1 MLKHLL
7 ATAVIKHYEGFYAEP
22 YNCPAGIKTIG
33 FGRTSGNLTDKT
45 TEDAETI
52 WLNQRVLL
60 IDDTINAL
68 VKPHLSRYQ
77 MAALISF
84 IYNVGPNAF
93 ANSTLLELI
102 NKQDLNASA
111 QFLRW
116 TKAADVRLT
125 GLAKRRTTEFL
136 MYECGIF
143 KLL

>member
-1 MLKHLL
+1 MLKHSL
-7 ATAVIKHYEGFYAEP
+7 AITVIKHYEGFYAEP
-22 YNCPAGIKTIG
+22 YNCPAGVKTVG

-45 TEDAETI
+45 TEEAETI
-52 WLNQRVLL
+52 WLKQRVLL
-60 IDDTINAL
+60 IDGTINTL
-68 VKPHLSRYQ
+68 VKPRLSQYQ
-77 MAALISF
+77 MASLISF
-84 IYNVGPNAF
+84 IYNVGPSAF

-136 MYECGIF
+136 MYESELL